1 MRLMSFHG
9 LCFANKYKIA
19 LCYYFSLVLVL
30 VLSSSNVSICS
41 ESLEVSSSVR
51 KSQWMTEEVWES
63 SLGLQL
69 ILLSLFQAPS

>member
-1 MRLMSFHG
+1 MLV
-9 LCFANKYKIA
+9 FA
-19 LCYYFSLVLVL
+19 L
-30 VLSSSNVSICS
+30 